1 MNKVKIRVVV
11 IVLLIQ
17 AVTTVLNTLV
27 TMTMTS

>member
-17 AVTTVLNTLV
+17 AVTTVLNTLA